1 MTELTEEG
9 IDQLVLVLRRHLRQD
24 FRHPEQG
31 LSDLCPDLDP
41 GVAGVVLVVEVSE
54 LRRQAVDHLQK
65 NDCLKMLCPNN

>member
-9 IDQLVLVLRRHLRQD
+9 IDQLIFVLRRHLRQD
-24 FRHPEQG
+24 FSHPEQG

-65 NDCLKMLCPNN
+65 NYCFKQPRPNN